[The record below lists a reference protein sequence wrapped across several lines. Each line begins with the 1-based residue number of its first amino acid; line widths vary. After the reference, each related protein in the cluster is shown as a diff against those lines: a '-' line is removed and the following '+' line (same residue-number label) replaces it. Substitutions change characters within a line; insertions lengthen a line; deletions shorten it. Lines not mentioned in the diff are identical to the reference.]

1 LTLIDQVMTTPMK
14 SGNETI
20 DGLFDW
26 CVDLLL
32 WGADLLGMSYNEIN
46 IWIFCVL
53 WPVFTIGLMG
63 FVVYQ
68 MRVIRKLRERLAR

>member
-1 LTLIDQVMTTPMK
+1 MTITPMK

-53 WPVFTIGLMG
+53 WPLLTIVLVGLA
-63 FVVYQ
+63 VYQ
-68 MRVIRKLRERLAR
+68 WRVIRNLRKRVA